1 MRSLALRALL
11 LFSNS
16 LSVGI
21 IALLTTNLKSGK
33 YSFGILGNP
42 LILSSILH
50 TSLKYFLL
58 FYLLENEML

>member
-50 TSLKYFLL
+50 TSLKYFFTILSSR
-58 FYLLENEML
+58 E

>member
-50 TSLKYFLL
+50 T
-58 FYLLENEML
+58 